1 MHRGRNLVYKYTS
14 NLSCSFILSKY
25 VFIHVLS
32 KHIQTWQLSGRLCA
46 AQLFTV
52 QRHVQWCLTRA
63 GLSLPASMIVNRK
76 HLITIGHCCQ
86 CSLPFRI
93 TSVLSLG
100 QSSLHIVLVRTFQ
113 PLLPEQD
120 TRRSLSLVPWEIM
133 ICQCQAWSK
142 PCSAVVLSQL
152 QFLIGSRQMRVLL
165 ENESHCFWNNRRH
178 QWQLTMNNEILAM
191 QTPNNMLTL

>member
-1 MHRGRNLVYKYTS
+1 M
-14 NLSCSFILSKY
+14 
-25 VFIHVLS
+25 FIHSIQICVHS
-32 KHIQTWQLSGRLCA
+32 RSIQTWQLSGRLCA

-52 QRHVQWCLTRA
+52 QRDVQWCLTRA

-142 PCSAVVLSQL
+142 PCSAVMCCLSFNFSL
-152 QFLIGSRQMRVLL
+152 VAVKWEFSWKMKATAL
-165 ENESHCFWNNRRH
+165 ETTGDISDN
-178 QWQLTMNNEILAM
+178 
-191 QTPNNMLTL
+191 